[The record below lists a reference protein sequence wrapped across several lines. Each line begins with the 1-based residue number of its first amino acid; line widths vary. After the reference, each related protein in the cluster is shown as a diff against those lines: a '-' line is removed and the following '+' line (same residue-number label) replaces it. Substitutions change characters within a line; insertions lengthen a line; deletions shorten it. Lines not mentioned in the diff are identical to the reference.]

1 MVQDF
6 LIYLI
11 LVGFVTLL
19 GFLGF
24 YVFQLKKRLD
34 IFLKGKNRNLE
45 ALLKDLIS
53 KSEKEEKE
61 IQDIL
66 NRISK
71 LENIAE
77 ISLQKVGVVRY
88 NPFQD
93 SGGNQS
99 FSIAL
104 LDKNDSGFVIT
115 SLHMR
120 EQTRI
125 FAKPIK
131 QGKSS
136 YPLSGEEN
144 KALEQAKKR
153 LNY

>member
-1 MVQDF
+1 MSQDF
-6 LIYLI
+6 LIYII
-11 LVGFVTLL
+11 LVAFACLFGFCI
-19 GFLGF
+19 F
-24 YVFQLKKRLD
+24 YIFKLKKRLD

-45 ALLKDLIS
+45 GLLKDLIA
-53 KSEKEEKE
+53 KSEKEEKQ

-66 NRISK
+66 SRVAK
-71 LENIAE
+71 LENVAE
-77 ISLQKVGVVRY
+77 ISLQKIGVLRY

-104 LDKNDSGFVIT
+104 LDKNDCGFVIT

-125 FAKPIK
+125 FTKPIK

-136 YPLSGEEN
+136 YPLSGEE
-144 KALEQAKKR
+144 KRTIEQAKG
-153 LNY
+153 L